1 MMFPTPRHRNWR
13 GALLV
18 ILLLAGFQQL
28 GSAGWI
34 KAKAHFA
41 QFLIANAWQE
51 MMASNG
57 AIQKPWPWADTW
69 PVARLEVP
77 RHRVDLFVLAGAS
90 GNSLAFGPGHE
101 TASASPGQ
109 RGVTVI
115 GGHRDTHFEF
125 LKHVKPNTL
134 LSLQLPSGERK
145 AYQVN
150 TVRVVDTDKEPSV
163 NLNSEVNELLLI
175 TCYPFDALR
184 AGGPLR
190 YVVTARPVLNMNE
203 LQQAAFDL

>member
-1 MMFPTPRHRNWR
+1 MFPNLRIRRWR
-13 GALLV
+13 GALLF
-18 ILLLAGFQQL
+18 ILLLAGLQQI
-28 GSAGWI
+28 GSAAWI
-34 KAKAHFA
+34 EAKAHFA
-41 QFLIANAWQE
+41 QLLIANAWEE

-57 AIQKPWPWADTW
+57 TIQKPWPWADTW

-101 TASASPGQ
+101 SASASPGQ

-125 LKHVKPNTL
+125 LRHVKPNTL

-145 AYQVN
+145 AYQVSN
-150 TVRVVDTDKEPSV
+150 VRVVDTDNEPSV
-163 NLNSEVNELLLI
+163 NLSSGVNELLLI
-175 TCYPFDALR
+175 TCYPFGALLV
-184 AGGPLR
+184 GGPLR
-190 YVVTARPVLNMNE
+190 YVVTARPVFSINKS
-203 LQQAAFDL
+203 QQAVFDL

>member
-1 MMFPTPRHRNWR
+1 MFPSPRNRRWR
-13 GALLV
+13 GALLF
-18 ILLLAGFQQL
+18 ILLLAGIQQI
-28 GSAGWI
+28 GSAAWI

-41 QFLIANAWQE
+41 QLLIANAWEE

-101 TASASPGQ
+101 SASASPGQ

-125 LKHVKPNTL
+125 LRHVKPNTL

-145 AYQVN
+145 AYQVSN
-150 TVRVVDTDKEPSV
+150 VRVVDTDNEPSV
-163 NLNSEVNELLLI
+163 NLSSGVNELLLI
-175 TCYPFDALR
+175 TCYPFGALLV
-184 AGGPLR
+184 GGPLR
-190 YVVTARPVLNMNE
+190 YVVTARPVFNINKS
-203 LQQAAFDL
+203 QQAAFDL

>member
-1 MMFPTPRHRNWR
+1 MFPAPVNKSWR
-13 GALLV
+13 GALLF
-18 ILLLAGFQQL
+18 ILLLAGFAQL
-28 GSAGWI
+28 GSAAWI

-41 QFLIANAWQE
+41 QFLIANAWEE

-77 RHRVDLFVLAGAS
+77 RHGVDLFVLAGAS

-125 LKHVKPNTL
+125 LRHVKPNTL

-145 AYQVN
+145 AYQVSN
-150 TVRVVDTDKEPSV
+150 VRVVDTDNEPSV
-163 NLNSEVNELLLI
+163 NLSSGVNELLLI
-175 TCYPFDALR
+175 TCYPFGALLV
-184 AGGPLR
+184 GGPLR
-190 YVVTARPVLNMNE
+190 YVVTARPVFSINKS
-203 LQQAAFDL
+203 QQAVFDL